1 MNNLI
6 SYVAR
11 DLHSVP
17 SYKEQ
22 SYKERLVNLL
32 QTKERRLVEIEVLK
46 EHHLQKFSGTRN
58 GGKLK
63 DNVHVKHQSIK

>member
-1 MNNLI
+1 MC
-6 SYVAR
+6 VFQKR
-11 DLHSVP
+11 LHSVP

-22 SYKERLVNLL
+22 SYKERLVDML

-46 EHHLQKFSGTRN
+46 EHQLQKFSGTRN

-63 DNVHVKHQSIK
+63 DNVHVKHLSIK

>member
-1 MNNLI
+1 MGIYNL
-6 SYVAR
+6 V
-11 DLHSVP
+11 HSVP

-63 DNVHVKHQSIK
+63 DNVHVKHLSIK